1 MFGARPQRM
10 KTIGKT
16 MGLIQNWCYKWLR
29 FGGLLTL
36 TNITS
41 GHSLLVLFSIC
52 SHECFNMLQHCQM
65 SFNDVL
71 STSVGLPVGL
81 QGSSSGT
88 HLWRA
93 LWCSTGA
100 ASRGNMRKVETPK
113 VGVVSSGQSAEQQ
126 TNWCHFQPWYKANV
140 EMTWDVAGVCK
151 GQVTSGNHV

>member
-140 EMTWDVAGVCK
+140 EMT
-151 GQVTSGNHV
+151 